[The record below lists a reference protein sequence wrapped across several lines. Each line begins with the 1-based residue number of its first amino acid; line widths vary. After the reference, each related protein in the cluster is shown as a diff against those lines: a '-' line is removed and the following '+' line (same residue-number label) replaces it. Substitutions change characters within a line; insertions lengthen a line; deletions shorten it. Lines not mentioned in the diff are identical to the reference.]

1 MRRFI
6 AVVALCLAGAPAF
19 AVATGPLET
28 APPPERALPIAPTSK
43 EFEEVRKMAQGH
55 PNEIGRLNG
64 LEAYALGRDSHARA
78 EFQRAA
84 RFADKYSQARLAL
97 MHWYGEGGAA
107 DPVMAYVW
115 ADLAAERGYTG
126 MLAIR
131 EEIWG
136 KLTPDQQTRALE
148 YGQQYYAE
156 YGDAVA
162 KKRMANALRRARS
175 KTTGSRTGFVGFLS
189 VMIPDGSGV
198 NLGSSMGSNRGIG
211 QFYAEY
217 RWDPERYWQVEDAFF
232 GKGEVEVGP
241 LQKADAPASGN
252 E

>member
-1 MRRFI
+1 MRRVLVLI
-6 AVVALCLAGAPAF
+6 ALCLAGAPAF
-19 AVATGPLET
+19 AVANDPLVT

-55 PNEIGRLNG
+55 PNEIGRLNA

-78 EFQRAA
+78 EFERAA
-84 RFADKYSQARLAL
+84 RYADKYSMARLAL
-97 MHWYGEGGAA
+97 MHWYGEGGNA

-115 ADLAAERGYTG
+115 ADLAAERGYEG

-136 KLTPDQQTRALE
+136 KLTPQQQAQALE
-148 YGQQYYAE
+148 QGTRYYAE
-156 YGDAVA
+156 YGDDVA
-162 KKRMANALRRARS
+162 KKRLERAFRHAKK
-175 KTTGSRTGFVGFLS
+175 KTTGSRTGYVGFLS

-198 NLGSSMGSNRGIG
+198 NLGSSLGSNRGIG
-211 QFYAEY
+211 QFYADY
-217 RWDPERYWQVEDAFF
+217 RWDPVRYWQVEDAFF

-241 LQKADAPASGN
+241 LQKADDTTTSQ
-252 E
+252 